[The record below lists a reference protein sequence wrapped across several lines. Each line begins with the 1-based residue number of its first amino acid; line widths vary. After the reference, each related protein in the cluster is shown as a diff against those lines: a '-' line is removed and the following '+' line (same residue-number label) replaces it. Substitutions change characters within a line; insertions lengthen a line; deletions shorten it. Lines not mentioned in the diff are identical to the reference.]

1 MLILTFFTREYIL
14 PDFRKS
20 KITKVSDIATKGS
33 INQKS
38 RKNTREDYQKK
49 LIFSKMEKNLNKKMG
64 KCQRSKRPTMV
75 NSTNNFNVAKHS
87 RRKN

>member
-1 MLILTFFTREYIL
+1 MLILTFL
-14 PDFRKS
+14 PGSIFYLIIRKS

-49 LIFSKMEKNLNKKMG
+49 VNIFEDG
-64 KCQRSKRPTMV
+64 KE
-75 NSTNNFNVAKHS
+75 FE
-87 RRKN
+87 

>member
-14 PDFRKS
+14 PDFQKS

-49 LIFSKMEKNLNKKMG
+49 LIFSKMEKNLNKKWEN
-64 KCQRSKRPTMV
+64 V
-75 NSTNNFNVAKHS
+75 NVVSVPQW
-87 RRKN
+87 